1 MLPSH
6 CPSYLKSY
14 GSQGNSLVPREEE
27 ASLLFFKLEKDT
39 GGYRPMSLTS
49 VPREV
54 MDQNLKEGMVGHMEN
69 KGMF

>member
-39 GGYRPMSLTS
+39 GGYRPMSL
-49 VPREV
+49 